1 MKKWSMLG
9 YREKIIMCTKFV
21 PYCGEE
27 QHWEIIPSQ
36 CLSVHFEQVT
46 PITKQKHTPNKPQP
60 PPVTMVLN
68 NINHHHEAIQSMNQG
83 VKGKTIT
90 YMHTH
95 IYIRKLLDIPPHL
108 MTLPSP
114 QTNISTPHAPI
125 LHPTPHSTT
134 PTPQYPTPIDITP
147 QHIPH
152 EITYIIRMYWSNIM
166 YALKLFNEGNLYDL
180 FIFYSALYY
189 VEGSAWV
196 CYCWNDGEGK
206 LIKYHKYLIYIRKIV
221 QFDLNLWNHTLNITM
236 CHCH

>member
-1 MKKWSMLG
+1 
-9 YREKIIMCTKFV
+9 
-21 PYCGEE
+21 
-27 QHWEIIPSQ
+27 
-36 CLSVHFEQVT
+36 
-46 PITKQKHTPNKPQP
+46 
-60 PPVTMVLN
+60 MVLN

-114 QTNISTPHAPI
+114 QTNISTPHTPI
-125 LHPTPHSTT
+125 LHPTPHSTFHKP
-134 PTPQYPTPIDITP
+134 PTPQYPTPIDITS

-152 EITYIIRMYWSNIM
+152 EIIHIIRMYWSNIM
-166 YALKLFNEGNLYDL
+166 YALKLFNEGNLYDS

-189 VEGSAWV
+189 MEGSAWV

-206 LIKYHKYLIYIRKIV
+206 LIKYHKYLIYIRKMV
-221 QFDLNLWNHTLNITM
+221 RFDLNLWNNTLNITM
-236 CHCH
+236 CQCHWVMSILTLNIHAGDHADLWKSRGAGQYTDEILQTVRDPTSLSAQH